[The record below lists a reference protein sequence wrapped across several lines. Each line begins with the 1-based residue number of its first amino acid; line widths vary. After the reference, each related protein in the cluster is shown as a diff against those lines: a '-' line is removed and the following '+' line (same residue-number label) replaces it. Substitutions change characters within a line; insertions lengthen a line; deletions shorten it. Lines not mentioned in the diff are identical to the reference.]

1 VVVGREGRLKTFQD
15 FPKREG
21 VIGTAL
27 RRKASEA
34 VDQVDHVC
42 TEVEG
47 LENKV
52 RGKLNLELKHE
63 GDCGDNPRYPPI
75 VIYEMTEGSITNGP
89 C

>member
-1 VVVGREGRLKTFQD
+1 MGREGRLKTFQG

-21 VIGTAL
+21 VTGPAL
-27 RRKASEA
+27 RRQASEA
-34 VDQVDHVC
+34 VDHVC

-75 VIYEMTEGSITNGP
+75 VIYEMTEGSFTNGP